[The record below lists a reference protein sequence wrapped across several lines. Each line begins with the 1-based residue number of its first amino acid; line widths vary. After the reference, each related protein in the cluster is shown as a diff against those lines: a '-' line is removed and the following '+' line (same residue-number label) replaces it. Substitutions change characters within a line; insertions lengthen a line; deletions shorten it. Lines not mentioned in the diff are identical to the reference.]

1 MNWTKTTIRMF
12 WHSVAQAPLMGV
24 RMVARAYWPPWMA
37 GRRPGFGGLKEHRIR
52 AIEAP

>member
-24 RMVARAYWPPWMA
+24 RMVG
-37 GRRPGFGGLKEHRIR
+37 GRIGRHGWRGGEPGFGGLKEHRIR